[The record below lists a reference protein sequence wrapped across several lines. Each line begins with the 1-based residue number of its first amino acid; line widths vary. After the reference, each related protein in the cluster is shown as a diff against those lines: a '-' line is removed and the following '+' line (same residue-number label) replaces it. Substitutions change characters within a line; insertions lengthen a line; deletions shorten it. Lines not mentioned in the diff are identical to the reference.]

1 MSRDCLPI
9 YWPTKTSNT
18 LPEEDTGKSRHSSQH
33 CSTHLL
39 QDSGS
44 TSDLRAEKF
53 ERNASRYWDRF
64 YKEHQDG
71 FFRDRHYLHREFPA
85 LEEGA
90 PTILE
95 VPNH

>member
-1 MSRDCLPI
+1 ML
-9 YWPTKTSNT
+9 
-18 LPEEDTGKSRHSSQH
+18 
-33 CSTHLL
+33 
-39 QDSGS
+39 
-44 TSDLRAEKF
+44 AEKF
-53 ERNASRYWDRF
+53 ERNASKYWDRF

-95 VPNH
+95 VLNHRQHLSDQLCLS